1 MRVGLVITCALLSG
15 AAQTTAQEIR
25 GRVVDDATRQG
36 LVNATV
42 LLTTPDS
49 AVVQRVGTDSKG
61 FFRLK
66 PKNAGQYAITVELL
80 GYARERREVVFDGQ
94 DSTVPAFVLRVEAV
108 PVKPVEATATAESKT
123 DKPAGFSRSSM
134 VVAGSKM
141 ATLEE
146 AGTPFKSAVRETG
159 SLEVKE
165 YQTPQGLVICIQ
177 ATRRA
182 ATFSAPAGR
191 CAWPAI
197 VLDGVL
203 LSPSDVQNIV
213 RGLQIA
219 ELESIEFLPPV
230 EAGQRYGLA
239 ASANGGRAAV
249 DLTEIPHV
257 TGSNFR
263 KQ

>member
-1 MRVGLVITCALLSG
+1 MRIGLVVACALLSCV
-15 AAQTTAQEIR
+15 AQTAAQEIR
-25 GRVVDDATRQG
+25 GRVVDDASRRG
-36 LVNATV
+36 LANATV
-42 LLTTPDS
+42 LLMRSDS
-49 AVVQRVGTDSKG
+49 TVALRVGTDANG

-66 PKNAGQYAITVELL
+66 PGSAGQYTIVIELL
-80 GYARERREVVFDGQ
+80 GYAQERRDVSFEGSDA
-94 DSTVPAFVLRVEAV
+94 TVPAFVLRVEAV
-108 PVKPVEATATAESKT
+108 PVKPVEATATAEAKT

-134 VVAGSKM
+134 VIAGSKM

-159 SLEVKE
+159 SVEVKE
-165 YQTPQGLVICIQ
+165 YQTPAGLVMCIQ

-239 ASANGGRAAV
+239 ASANGALVMWSRGRGPYRDSAR
-249 DLTEIPHV
+249 
-257 TGSNFR
+257 NR
-263 KQ
+263 K